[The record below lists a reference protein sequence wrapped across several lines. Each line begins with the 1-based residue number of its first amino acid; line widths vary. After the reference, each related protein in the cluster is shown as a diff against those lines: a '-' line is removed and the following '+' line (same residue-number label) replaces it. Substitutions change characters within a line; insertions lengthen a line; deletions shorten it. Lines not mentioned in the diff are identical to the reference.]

1 MIFKTLTIKAQATLN
16 LHQPQNQ
23 QNGEKK
29 KKQKKRAIF
38 QSINPRD
45 FKKYLDHLKKK
56 QKYQRWSSKW
66 SKTQK

>member
-29 KKQKKRAIF
+29 NTKKKTII

-56 QKYQRWSSKW
+56 QKNQRWSSKW
-66 SKTQK
+66 SKTQ